1 MPLPDPEVIPNLWS
15 QFEDPGEYE
24 ANRLDA
30 GGKKPGE
37 VADAVEQLLDGG
49 SYLV

>member
-1 MPLPDPEVIPNLWS
+1 VPLPDPEVIPNLWS
-15 QFEDPGEYE
+15 QFKDPGEYE

-37 VADAVEQLLDGG
+37 VADAVEQLLAAG
-49 SYLV
+49 SHLA